1 VETDP
6 KTAARLPRRNVRRG
20 EFEGACLDTG
30 ASRSVVGREQAES
43 YARLSGERLVLAPPA
58 MTTFLFG
65 GEEHASMG
73 TLPMHVPLSQAYYLP
88 LSIDVIPLNVP
99 LLIGLYVLDRYGLYV
114 NNVEDR
120 LRSDGRDVD
129 VPLVRKYG
137 HIHLAWG
144 AADHGTTTELARVH
158 RHCAHPHPDRLFAV
172 LRQAK
177 DPHATAETRS
187 QLAEVTAECQ
197 VCQRLARALSRFRM
211 ALPTQDIVFNRTVLL
226 DLMYLD
232 GKPVL
237 HVVDKDTLFST
248 ATLLQGETVEA
259 VWWAYTRSW
268 VYAYAGHPE
277 AMHTDQGPQFV
288 AAGWLALVHAAGT
301 RHIESGAESHN
312 SLGAGERYH
321 AVLRNIYR
329 RVKRDHLDAPPE
341 VVLALTVSAMNQTIG
356 PHGLVPT
363 LLVIGLIPR
372 IPVSPLLLPAQL
384 DRMRAADTA
393 RKEMRAQVARAR
405 LRVALRDRVPAASDA
420 DLVLGAQVLVYR
432 EPPVDS
438 WVGPHSIVALRDK
451 LAWLHVG
458 GAMRPFSVDKLL
470 LYHPPQV
477 ARSAPPAV
485 GGTPPGTT
493 QPTRQGEPPAVGI
506 IEEWGAEG
514 TGSRGNAT
522 PGASPVATNQGVTA
536 TGAGGGQ
543 RTAAGAPQK
552 SRVNGA
558 AHPPSP
564 RSTPVGTVRGSATEP
579 EDLGALLDAIISGKQ
594 YLVSVGAA
602 CRAMKREDP
611 ASRTGNGARN
621 VYLTKDVPAG
631 DPRTPTA
638 AFQAAAKAEVD
649 GLLTRGAMRPVA
661 RSSLPTGSN
670 IIRGRFVFTLKDVGT
685 SDEKPKARY
694 VAQGHLDK
702 AKQFMVHNLA
712 TLRQRSTRL
721 LVLTSAVLQFRLFSH
736 DINQAYLQSRDTL
749 ARTLYLDPRPEDRH
763 LFDLTDD
770 EVLLLVRPLYGV
782 CDAGDYWFVTLQW
795 HVRKDL
801 LMTPLSSDPALYMRK
816 GVNGLV
822 GLMGTFV
829 DDCLLG
835 GTDEFQTATKTTL
848 RVFEAKPR
856 QMDEM
861 EFVGVQVKTSRRLPR
876 TFTLD
881 QTAYVASLTLLTTG
895 ASYERFTSVRAAVA
909 WVGHTRPDLGCAINK
924 AAQVSKATYE
934 PRHVNA
940 LNKAIRAAQ
949 ASPSL
954 ELHYP
959 PLDRTTLQLR
969 AYADAS
975 FATNDDQSSQLGFI
989 ILLVDCRGRAHVL
1002 SFSSRKSR
1010 RVVRSV

>member
-1 VETDP
+1 
-6 KTAARLPRRNVRRG
+6 
-20 EFEGACLDTG
+20 
-30 ASRSVVGREQAES
+30 
-43 YARLSGERLVLAPPA
+43 
-58 MTTFLFG
+58 
-65 GEEHASMG
+65 
-73 TLPMHVPLSQAYYLP
+73 
-88 LSIDVIPLNVP
+88 
-99 LLIGLYVLDRYGLYV
+99 
-114 NNVEDR
+114 
-120 LRSDGRDVD
+120 
-129 VPLVRKYG
+129 
-137 HIHLAWG
+137 
-144 AADHGTTTELARVH
+144 
-158 RHCAHPHPDRLFAV
+158 
-172 LRQAK
+172 
-177 DPHATAETRS
+177 
-187 QLAEVTAECQ
+187 
-197 VCQRLARALSRFRM
+197 
-211 ALPTQDIVFNRTVLL
+211 
-226 DLMYLD
+226 
-232 GKPVL
+232 
-237 HVVDKDTLFST
+237 
-248 ATLLQGETVEA
+248 
-259 VWWAYTRSW
+259 
-268 VYAYAGHPE
+268 
-277 AMHTDQGPQFV
+277 
-288 AAGWLALVHAAGT
+288 
-301 RHIESGAESHN
+301 
-312 SLGAGERYH
+312 
-321 AVLRNIYR
+321 
-329 RVKRDHLDAPPE
+329 
-341 VVLALTVSAMNQTIG
+341 
-356 PHGLVPT
+356 
-363 LLVIGLIPR
+363 
-372 IPVSPLLLPAQL
+372 
-384 DRMRAADTA
+384 
-393 RKEMRAQVARAR
+393 
-405 LRVALRDRVPAASDA
+405 
-420 DLVLGAQVLVYR
+420 
-432 EPPVDS
+432 
-438 WVGPHSIVALRDK
+438 
-451 LAWLHVG
+451 
-458 GAMRPFSVDKLL
+458 
-470 LYHPPQV
+470 
-477 ARSAPPAV
+477 
-485 GGTPPGTT
+485 
-493 QPTRQGEPPAVGI
+493 
-506 IEEWGAEG
+506 
-514 TGSRGNAT
+514 
-522 PGASPVATNQGVTA
+522 
-536 TGAGGGQ
+536 
-543 RTAAGAPQK
+543 
-552 SRVNGA
+552 
-558 AHPPSP
+558 
-564 RSTPVGTVRGSATEP
+564 
-579 EDLGALLDAIISGKQ
+579 LGALLDAIISGKQ

-685 SDEKPKARY
+685 SQAAPKAEVDGLLTRGAIRPVARSSLPTGSNIIRGRFVFTLKDVGTSDEKPKARY

-702 AKQFMVHNLA
+702 AKPFMVHNLA

-721 LVLTSAVLQFRLFSH
+721 LVSTSAVLQFRLFSH

-782 CDAGDYWFVTLQW
+782 CDAGDYWLVTLQR
-795 HVRKDL
+795 HVRDDL

-822 GLMGTFV
+822 DLMGTFV

-835 GTDEFQTATKTTL
+835 GTGEFQTATKTTL

-989 ILLVDCRGRAHVL
+989 ILLVDGRGRAHVL